1 MSAGK
6 RNRERGL
13 ELQREVVRLAKN
25 HGLDAHIR
33 DTCCFH
39 HEGGDLE
46 IEGTFYGCKRK
57 KTLAQFLKPEKL
69 EVGVFTRAD
78 RGKPLVI
85 IEAGRLFKL
94 LEASGPR

>member
-13 ELQREVVRLAKN
+13 DLQREVVNLAREY
-25 HGLDAHIR
+25 GLDAHVR

-46 IEGTFYGCKRK
+46 IGGTFYGCKRK
-57 KTLAQFLKPEKL
+57 KTLAQFLKPEKR
-69 EVGVFTRAD
+69 EIGVFFRED

-85 IEAGRLFKL
+85 IEARHLFKL
-94 LEASGPR
+94 LENLR